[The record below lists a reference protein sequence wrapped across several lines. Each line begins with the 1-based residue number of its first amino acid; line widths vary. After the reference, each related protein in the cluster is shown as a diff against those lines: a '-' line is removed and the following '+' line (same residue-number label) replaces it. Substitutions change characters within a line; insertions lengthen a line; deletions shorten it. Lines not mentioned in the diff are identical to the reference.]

1 MSEKIEI
8 NKKTILEAV
17 GAKYILLIGIIL
29 AIVPSA
35 NAIQY
40 VIQSDIMGVIIN
52 ISVSLIGLAMLLYI
66 AIISIVLNS
75 DKNVEYT
82 YNKELNV
89 IETKLFTS
97 KSPFVSFDANKY
109 TVKTLS
115 DWRKKLSENTK
126 HNKIIIFHIFHNVI
140 NTYILWV

>member
-1 MSEKIEI
+1 MIIMSKKIEI
-8 NKKTILEAV
+8 NKKAILEAV
-17 GAKYILLIGIIL
+17 GAKYILIIGIIL
-29 AIVPSA
+29 AVVPSA

-52 ISVSLIGLAMLLYI
+52 LLISLIGLAMILYV

-75 DKNVEYT
+75 DKNIGYT

-89 IETKLFTS
+89 IETKLFRS

-115 DWRKKLSENTK
+115 DWRKN
-126 HNKIIIFHIFHNVI
+126 
-140 NTYILWV
+140 

>member
-1 MSEKIEI
+1 MIIMSKKTEI

-17 GAKYILLIGIIL
+17 GAKYILMIGIIL
-29 AIVPSA
+29 GVVPSV

-40 VIQSDIMGVIIN
+40 IIQRDIMGVIIN
-52 ISVSLIGLAMLLYI
+52 LSVSIIGLAMILYI
-66 AIISIVLNS
+66 VILSIALNS
-75 DKNVEYT
+75 DKNIEYT

-89 IETKLFTS
+89 IETKLFAS

-115 DWRKKLSENTK
+115 DWRKN
-126 HNKIIIFHIFHNVI
+126 
-140 NTYILWV
+140 